1 MLPSFVKSTFSVIFY
16 SKQQVILCNFPA
28 NACFLHCGNL
38 IFEVLKML
46 GIGDISYNQ
55 PKSLPYPT
63 ERPF

>member
-1 MLPSFVKSTFSVIFY
+1 MRRIITQTVAFS
-16 SKQQVILCNFPA
+16 
-28 NACFLHCGNL
+28 HCGNL
-38 IFEVLKML
+38 IFEVLKIL